1 MRDTIFELPVYFPSW
16 LNILPADGN
25 ERQLANG
32 GKNKIINKYPVIFI
46 IASCARSRG
55 RVMFSRAKYSYLI
68 VAYLSLMCTI
78 CQDTSSRG
86 MSCCELKL
94 NVIKII

>member
-32 GKNKIINKYPVIFI
+32 GKNKIINKYPVIFM

-68 VAYLSLMCTI
+68 VALLISNVYHLSGYVI
-78 CQDTSSRG
+78 PW
-86 MSCCELKL
+86 
-94 NVIKII
+94 NVML